1 MGQLT
6 AGGLADAAQ
15 HGKVS
20 YERKLW
26 LLISLLIVC
35 IGFLV
40 GISRQSGLPDIC
52 EHKGYPGAHFDRG

>member
-6 AGGLADAAQ
+6 AGGLADAVQ

-20 YERKLW
+20 YEILLW

-52 EHKGYPGAHFDRG
+52 KHKGYPGAHFDGG

>member
-6 AGGLADAAQ
+6 AGGLADAVQ

-40 GISRQSGLPDIC
+40 GISRESGFSDIC
-52 EHKGYPGAHFDRG
+52 EHEGYPGAHVDRG